1 MATAKS
7 MVTKLHKAKDAYY
20 NGSPTMSDAEFD
32 KLEDELRAIDPDN
45 DYFKVV
51 GAPTGNTK
59 TKVKHR
65 IPMLSCGKAKEVSD
79 VMSWLGKVATD
90 KTELIVQPKID
101 GLSAACIY
109 EGGKLKMV
117 CTRGDGKVG
126 QDITHIAQFVNIPQT
141 ITNVSRTEIRGE
153 LYIPKDSTVPN
164 SDNSPLR
171 NIAVGFVNRKGGKH
185 SLEDLRFVHF
195 VAYHYITEFPFI
207 ASMENEME
215 HLRMDGFEVVEYK
228 LLKGENAIALYRQQ
242 YLDTIRDAWNYETDG
257 LVLTVNDRKK
267 WDTINTKYEVSHHN
281 HYNIALKPPSEGK
294 ETTLLE
300 IDWQVSRQGKL
311 VPVAIVAPVTM
322 GGATIR
328 RATLNNLDNVKK
340 LKLHEGD
347 TVLIERA
354 NDVIPFFA
362 KNLTAHAEHSKKL
375 LPGLCPSCDGDLVE
389 DGIHLACKNSKC
401 REQNIKT
408 IVHWVK
414 NCNMEQFSEAS
425 VRALFDAKKIATMKD
440 LYELEAD
447 DFAGVEGFGKSKTA
461 NALAQIQATKEMTIG
476 EFVDR
481 LGIDLVGEKAMKKL
495 GITTV
500 AGLLNHKDRQYR
512 IGENLMDYVNDNRTF
527 IEQLLEC
534 VTITKTVIQTV
545 KAGSKMVCMTGTGPK
560 KRDELIADIQA
571 KGDVFI
577 DRVTKETN
585 VLVCADPKA
594 GTTKLAK
601 AEKMG
606 VELVSYEEY
615 FA

>member
-1 MATAKS
+1 
-7 MVTKLHKAKDAYY
+7 
-20 NGSPTMSDAEFD
+20 
-32 KLEDELRAIDPDN
+32 
-45 DYFKVV
+45 
-51 GAPTGNTK
+51 
-59 TKVKHR
+59 
-65 IPMLSCGKAKEVSD
+65 
-79 VMSWLGKVATD
+79 
-90 KTELIVQPKID
+90 
-101 GLSAACIY
+101 
-109 EGGKLKMV
+109 
-117 CTRGDGKVG
+117 
-126 QDITHIAQFVNIPQT
+126 
-141 ITNVSRTEIRGE
+141 
-153 LYIPKDSTVPN
+153 
-164 SDNSPLR
+164 
-171 NIAVGFVNRKGGKH
+171 
-185 SLEDLRFVHF
+185 
-195 VAYHYITEFPFI
+195 
-207 ASMENEME
+207 
-215 HLRMDGFEVVEYK
+215 
-228 LLKGENAIALYRQQ
+228 
-242 YLDTIRDAWNYETDG
+242 
-257 LVLTVNDRKK
+257 
-267 WDTINTKYEVSHHN
+267 
-281 HYNIALKPPSEGK
+281 
-294 ETTLLE
+294 
-300 IDWQVSRQGKL
+300 L

-362 KNLTAHAEHSKKL
+362 KNLTPHAEHSKKL